1 LFVSQRKTLDKFIVA
16 EPRTAITRVVVVDDI
31 VYDSSGSGVNV
42 TCSVCGL
49 RAGSKTIAPPIIS
62 AGIRCHMPKGFQME
76 PPQGKAPAAKI
87 WR

>member
-1 LFVSQRKTLDKFIVA
+1 VA
-16 EPRTAITRVVVVDDI
+16 EPRTTITRLRDVDDY
-31 VYDSSGSGVNV
+31 VYGSSDSGVNV
-42 TCSVCGL
+42 TCSMCAL